1 MTGSVSPRLA
11 GSTFHT
17 DGTSNTLTLQPVDL
31 QLTAGATFGQ
41 IAGFR
46 IGLTDGA
53 QYGPQ
58 ASGTLRRDCRS
69 ISAIASLTPQ

>member
-1 MTGSVSPRLA
+1 MGRSRDRGPGVEW
-11 GSTFHT
+11 
-17 DGTSNTLTLQPVDL
+17 LQPVDL
-31 QLTAGATFGQ
+31 QLNAGATFGQ

-53 QYGPQ
+53 QCGPQ